1 MNRRRGSSLCTRS
14 ANAFALLIL
23 SLGARIAGRK
33 LPLHRH
39 RIHITGVGR
48 VVVESLHLSAPARD
62 VSTNRSA
69 ELFSKST
76 ERFWE
81 GQLLTTPW
89 KSGPFRAA
97 FRAANFVALPGLW
110 LSSRA
115 PRSPASEERLS
126 RRGTPL
132 FHGALQGFS
141 PCRDPPVNK
150 RTLAPEGLDSPT
162 LNSSQRLMQV
172 LVPAMSEFPRTKR
185 ATRARC
191 CEPAG

>member
-62 VSTNRSA
+62 VSTNRARRTVFKKHGKVLGRPTSNHA
-69 ELFSKST
+69 V
-76 ERFWE
+76 
-81 GQLLTTPW
+81 
-89 KSGPFRAA
+89 PFRAA

-132 FHGALQGFS
+132 FHGAVQGFS